1 MIFASVFLSELL
13 RTANV
18 KILCD
23 ITLGRWFKIGSSCLK
38 VKNARSV
45 CHGANLTQ

>member
-1 MIFASVFLSELL
+1 MIFASVFLPELL

-23 ITLGRWFKIGSSCLK
+23 IALGRWFEIGSSCLK
-38 VKNARSV
+38 VKMLEV
-45 CHGANLTQ
+45 FVMELI